1 MICFEV
7 AYDGLIDDVAQ
18 ESEMIV
24 VQTNNATFGRSN
36 ETWQQ
41 LAMGRLR
48 AIEHGRPV
56 LVAATSGVS
65 AVIDPDGHL
74 ARPLGRL
81 HSGRARPDG
90 LAAGR
95 GLPSLDA
102 SGAGPEWVVVG
113 DRARRDW
120 CWRCCGAGRTVGRR
134 GTRRCR

>member
-1 MICFEV
+1 
-7 AYDGLIDDVAQ
+7 
-18 ESEMIV
+18 MIV

-74 ARPLGRL
+74 QARSDVFTADVLVRVV
-81 HSGRARPDG
+81 SGRA
-90 LAAGR
+90 R

-102 SGAGPEWVVVG
+102 WGPAPSGSWSRSGCAGLVLAAV
-113 DRARRDW
+113 ARRRRDTRPGP
-120 CWRCCGAGRTVGRR
+120 CW
-134 GTRRCR
+134 